1 MSKNL
6 IKGVVFDL
14 DNTLLDFMKMKEFAV
29 KAAVKGM
36 IEAGLLLDEDQ
47 AYKEIVGI
55 YEEFGWENQKVFD
68 VFIEKQIGY
77 IEHKYLAA
85 GIVAYRRLEKQT

>member
-6 IKGVVFDL
+6 IRGVVYDL

-47 AYKEIVGI
+47 AYKEIVPGVI
-55 YEEFGWENQKVFD
+55 KKSKDPNYSIKMQLPAE
-68 VFIEKQIGY
+68 
-77 IEHKYLAA
+77 A
-85 GIVAYRRLEKQT
+85 

>member
-1 MSKNL
+1 MSENL

-29 KAAVKGM
+29 KAAIKGM

-47 AYKEIVGI
+47 AYKEIIGI

-68 VFIEKQIGY
+68 VFIDKPFDFPIQILH
-77 IEHKYLAA
+77 IS
-85 GIVAYRRLEKQT
+85 Q